1 MRFLCALLI
10 GLIALSSISAAQI
23 RTDRGGG
30 GWNKPSGPS
39 IGPKGPSTGPGG
51 PSVGGPG
58 IIIGP
63 TIGRSCPKGTIG
75 KWPACVAVGTKKCP
89 KGTKGTWP
97 NCVDIAKPGGK
108 ECPEGQVRKGR
119 KCVQVTEDVPAKKT
133 TPKGPSKEPPKATA
147 KKQPDPIPPA
157 IAALVAGRP
166 HQPREILVLVDAA
179 RADEIAARLAREH
192 NVTAEPRV
200 PLALLDGVIVR
211 LRLRQGQSL
220 EALLAAISADPD
232 VELAQPNYDYTVSK
246 KAALPK
252 GAPQYAG
259 ETIRLEEA
267 HRLARGQGVMIAV
280 IDTGID
286 DAHPELLGAVAGKFD
301 AVGRGPARPEP
312 HGTEI
317 AGILAARAELTGVAP
332 ESKLLSVRAF
342 SGGKKTPAQSTSLQL
357 LKGIDWA
364 CEAGAR
370 VMNMSFTGPQDPLLE
385 RMIKAAAEKGV
396 IVVAAAGND
405 GPKAPPV
412 FPAAYADVIAVT
424 ATDEKD
430 KLYGKANRGD
440 YVFIAAPGVD
450 IVAPGL
456 NGGYGISSGTSMA
469 AAHVSGVVALLMER
483 DGKLNAS
490 DVREI
495 LASSARQP
503 GERLAKG
510 AVGAGI
516 LDAAGALDE
525 HADGGVAAQPASE
538 TAVSEGR

>member
-1 MRFLCALLI
+1 MRFLCTLII
-10 GLIALSSISAAQI
+10 GLFALASICVAQS
-23 RTDRGGG
+23 TFPNRGGG
-30 GWNKPSGPS
+30 KSGTGIGPTGPS
-39 IGPKGPSTGPGG
+39 IGPKGPSFGG
-51 PSVGGPG
+51 SG

-75 KWPACVAVGTKKCP
+75 KWPACVEVGSKKCP
-89 KGTKGTWP
+89 KGTTGKWP
-97 NCVDIAKPGGK
+97 NCVEVAKPGGK
-108 ECPEGQVRKGR
+108 ACPEGQIRKG
-119 KCVQVTEDVPAKKT
+119 KSCVQVTDTGSSKKAV
-133 TPKGPSKEPPKATA
+133 PKGPPKDPPKATA
-147 KKQPDPIPPA
+147 KKQAPIPPA

-179 RADEIAARLAREH
+179 KADEIAARLAREH

-200 PLALLDGVIVR
+200 PIALLDGVIVR

-232 VELAQPNYDYTVSK
+232 VELATPNYNYEVSK
-246 KAALPK
+246 KASLPK

-280 IDTGID
+280 IDTAID
-286 DAHPELLGAVAGKFD
+286 DAHPEIAGAIAGKFD
-301 AVGRGPARPEP
+301 AVGSGVAQPDP

-332 ESKLLSVRAF
+332 EAKLLSVRAF
-342 SGGKKTPAQSTSLQL
+342 SGSKAKPAQSTSLQL

-364 CEAGAR
+364 YEAGAKI
-370 VMNMSFTGPQDPLLE
+370 MNMSFTGPMDPLLE

-396 IVVAAAGND
+396 IVIAAAGND

-412 FPAAYADVIAVT
+412 YPAAYAEVIAVT

-430 KLYGKANRGD
+430 KLYGKANRGE

-450 IVAPGL
+450 IVALGL
-456 NGGYGISSGTSMA
+456 KGGYGISSGTSMA

-483 DGKLNAS
+483 DAKLSAS

-495 LASSARQP
+495 LASSARKP
-503 GERLAKG
+503 AKSLG
-510 AVGAGI
+510 KDAVGAGI

-525 HADGGVAAQPASE
+525 YADGEAAAQPASE
-538 TAVSEGR
+538 AAISEGR